1 MKFLKYA
8 LASVAAA
15 TLMACGGGGSGG
27 GTLAAGADTTVGLNA
42 ANGAQIVKALD
53 NLDLSYA
60 NGVNDFGTNGV
71 ATTLT
76 IADTATATPTFNIAS
91 GIFAAT
97 GEVGFGSC
105 KFVVKTSTFP
115 ALHPLSV
122 GQTITVTPCELV
134 AATSGQAASGVPVES
149 DVKLVLNGAQPEARK
164 LPITITPAGAVQIVT
179 PSGTTISLGT
189 ITVVE
194 VTGGA

>member
-8 LASVAAA
+8 LASVAVA
-15 TLMACGGGGSGG
+15 TLVACGGGGGGGG
-27 GTLAAGADTTVGLNA
+27 GTVAAGSDVTVGISA
-42 ANGAQIVKALD
+42 ANGAQIIKALD
-53 NLDLSYA
+53 TLALNYA
-60 NGVNDFGTNGV
+60 NGVPDFGTV
-71 ATTLT
+71 APTTLT
-76 IADTATATPTFNIAS
+76 IADTASATPTFNIAS
-91 GIFAAT
+91 GVFAAT

-115 ALHPLSV
+115 GGHPLSV

-134 AATSGQAASGVPVES
+134 ANTSGQAANSVPVEL
-149 DVKLVLNGAQPEARK
+149 DVQLVLNGAKPEARR

-189 ITVVE
+189 ISVVT
-194 VTGGA
+194 VTGGS

>member
-1 MKFLKYA
+1 MKVFKYA
-8 LASVAAA
+8 LASLAVA
-15 TLMACGGGGSGG
+15 TLVACGGGGGG
-27 GTLAAGADTTVGLNA
+27 GTLAAGSDVTVGIDA
-42 ANGAQIVKALD
+42 TNGAQIIKALD
-53 NLDLSYA
+53 NLALNYA
-60 NGVNDFGTNGV
+60 DGVDAFQTKGTP
-71 ATTLT
+71 TSLT
-76 IADTATATPTFNIAS
+76 IANTGSATPTFNIAS
-91 GIFAAT
+91 GTFAAT

-115 ALHPLSV
+115 GGHPLSV
-122 GQTITVTPCELV
+122 GQTITVTPCQLV
-134 AATSGQAASGVPVES
+134 AATSGQTADGVPVES

-189 ITVVE
+189 ISVVE